1 MQLKPID
8 KPVKTKY
15 NEGSI
20 AITKDGQTLYFTRND
35 YMDGVLGRD
44 SEDIT
49 RLKLFRAKKGKYG
62 KWKNI
67 ESLDFCSSEYSTG
80 HPALSPNEQK
90 LYFASDRPGGK
101 GGVDIY
107 VCERYADQTYSAP
120 VNMSEFNT
128 IGDDMFPFV
137 DADGVIYFSSDGHS
151 GLGGLDVFYAK
162 PDGNGGFGDVQN
174 MGKPINSPFDD
185 FAYVS
190 NTQKGYFASNRDN
203 QNDDIFSF
211 ALLDT
216 LADPCRTI
224 FKGVLTNKKTNLPIP
239 NATLVFLNSKQ
250 EEVGRVEADEDG
262 Y

>member
-1 MQLKPID
+1 
-8 KPVKTKY
+8 
-15 NEGSI
+15 
-20 AITKDGQTLYFTRND
+20 
-35 YMDGVLGRD
+35 
-44 SEDIT
+44 
-49 RLKLFRAKKGKYG
+49 
-62 KWKNI
+62 
-67 ESLDFCSSEYSTG
+67 
-80 HPALSPNEQK
+80 
-90 LYFASDRPGGK
+90 
-101 GGVDIY
+101 
-107 VCERYADQTYSAP
+107 
-120 VNMSEFNT
+120 MSEFNT

-162 PDGNGGFGDVQN
+162 PNENGGFGDIQN

-224 FKGVLTNKKTNLPIP
+224 FKGVLTNKKTNLPIS

-262 Y
+262 YYSYRDDVC